1 MTNPSSPSPGWL
13 APGLLAGFGL
23 LLGAVPLL
31 AKLSAQAGVSAPAF
45 AQWQA
50 LGAGLTVLAVCV
62 AKRTPPPLSRR
73 HLRYYL
79 LSGLTGIA
87 LPNLLL
93 YWVVPRLGAGLAS
106 VSYAFPPLFTLALA
120 LLLRME
126 RPRPHRIGGILLGLA
141 GALMIALPQGSLPAS
156 VSPWWLLPALAA
168 PLVLAI
174 GNIYR
179 SRDWPPATAPLPLA
193 AGMLLGGAV
202 ELIPLLATA
211 SGGILPTGGASAMLL
226 LSAIGVTAAGY
237 LMFLELQRVAGPVYL
252 SQVGYVMTPTGLALG
267 TLFLGEHYGGWV
279 WAAVA
284 VTFVGVALTNW
295 RR

>member
-1 MTNPSSPSPGWL
+1 MTNSSPTPGWL
-13 APGLLAGFGL
+13 APSLLTGFGL
-23 LLGAVPLL
+23 LLGTVPLL
-31 AKLSAQAGVSAPAF
+31 AKLSAQTGLSEPAF
-45 AQWQA
+45 ALWQA
-50 LGAGLTVLAVCV
+50 LGAGLAVLAVCV
-62 AKRTPPPLSRR
+62 AKRTPPPLSIR

-120 LLLRME
+120 LLWRME
-126 RPRPHRIGGILLGLA
+126 RPRLHRVGGILLGLA
-141 GALMIALPQGSLPAS
+141 GALMIALPQGGSLPAA

-179 SRDWPPATAPLPLA
+179 SHDWPPDTAPLPLA

-202 ELIPLLATA
+202 ELIPLLGTA
-211 SGGILPTGGASAMLL
+211 SGGILPIDEASALL
-226 LSAIGVTAAGY
+226 LLAAIAVTAGGY

-252 SQVGYVMTPTGLALG
+252 SQVGTVMTPTGLALG
-267 TLFLGEHYGGWV
+267 TLFLGEHYGAWV
-279 WAAVA
+279 WVAVA
-284 VTFVGVALTNW
+284 VIFVGVALTNW

>member
-1 MTNPSSPSPGWL
+1 MTRHSSPPGWL
-13 APGLLAGFGL
+13 ASALLLGFGL
-23 LLGAVPLL
+23 LLGVVPLL
-31 AKLSAQAGVSAPAF
+31 AKLSAQTGLSAQAF
-45 AQWQA
+45 ALWQA
-50 LGAGLTVLAVCV
+50 LGAGLAVLAICV
-62 AKRTPPPLSRR
+62 ARRTPPPLSFR

-93 YWVVPRLGAGLAS
+93 YLVVPHLGAGLAS

-120 LLLRME
+120 LLFRIE
-126 RPRPHRIGGILLGLA
+126 PPRLQRIAGILLGLI
-141 GALMIALPQGSLPAS
+141 GALMITLPDGGLPAS

-168 PLVLAI
+168 PLVLGV

-179 SRDWPPATAPLPLA
+179 SRDWPPDTAPLPLA

-202 ELIPLLATA
+202 ELIPMLATGA
-211 SGGILPTGGASAMLL
+211 GGILPIDGASALL
-226 LSAIGVTAAGY
+226 LLAAIAVTAGGY

-267 TLFLGEHYGGWV
+267 TLFLGEHYGPWV
-279 WAAVA
+279 WGAVA
-284 VTFVGVALTNW
+284 VIFVGIALTNW